1 MVEENN
7 WREINGKNRWQ
18 RTLVKTGNTQRK
30 EENKNKERR
39 VCGPRTKEW
48 LLRPIF
54 ISVLKEHMFPSL
66 PAAFSHFLEN
76 VMLSEKH

>member
-1 MVEENN
+1 MSENISEN
-7 WREINGKNRWQ
+7 GLHIKKGREWNQ
-18 RTLVKTGNTQRK
+18 
-30 EENKNKERR
+30 ERR

-48 LLRPIF
+48 LLRPCF

-66 PAAFSHFLEN
+66 LAAFSHFPET